1 MSSVV
6 RDEMGAR
13 TYRQGPETNQS
24 AETTGALE
32 GTTGEEGDDGVGKEE
47 RARTSKQDVGGASR

>member
-1 MSSVV
+1 MKW
-6 RDEMGAR
+6 EAR